1 MTVESNKSS
10 VLHCANHPS
19 VETSLRCSRCGKP
32 ICVRCVVQTPV
43 GGRCR
48 ECANVKKA
56 PIFLVGPNRYARAA
70 AYGLATAVVGGLIW
84 ASLGGLFGLSS
95 LLIVLLGY
103 LVGEA
108 VSRGSGGRISQGLTV
123 MAGVFTVLAPLI
135 GRAGIVLLSLPSVLP
150 LSVRLQAAGGFAVHS
165 VLGIPTLL
173 FLALAV
179 VVAVSRVR

>member
-1 MTVESNKSS
+1 M
-10 VLHCANHPS
+10 
-19 VETSLRCSRCGKP
+19 
-32 ICVRCVVQTPV
+32 RCVVQTPV

-48 ECANVKKA
+48 ECANVRKA
-56 PIFLVGPNRYARAA
+56 PIFLVGPDRYARAA

-84 ASLGGLFGLSS
+84 ASLGGLFGLSY

-108 VSRGSGGRISQGLTV
+108 VSRGSGGRISQGLIV
-123 MAGVFTVLAPLI
+123 MAGAFTVLAPLI
-135 GRAGIVLLSLPSVLP
+135 GRGGIVFLSLSSALP
-150 LSVRLQAAGGFAVHS
+150 LSARLEIAGGFAVHS
-165 VLGIPTLL
+165 VLGVSSLL